1 MRVGDLDIELV
12 PHGKTLMLKIRLGIQ
27 EFATCV
33 TEDQVRALGW
43 SLVREADTLHTG
55 GRNHVEI

>member
-1 MRVGDLDIELV
+1 MQIGDLDIELV

-43 SLVREADTLHTG
+43 SLVREADKHTG
-55 GRNHVEI
+55 GGNHVEI